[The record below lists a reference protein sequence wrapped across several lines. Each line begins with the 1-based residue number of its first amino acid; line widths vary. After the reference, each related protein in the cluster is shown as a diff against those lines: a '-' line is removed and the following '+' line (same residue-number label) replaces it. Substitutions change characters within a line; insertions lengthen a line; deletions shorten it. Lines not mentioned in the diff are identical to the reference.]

1 MSSSE
6 SSAGV
11 SLSQEPPIGLSVGEK
26 RQRWFEVCL
35 VLLVACGSPLMNA
48 LYLLNYG
55 PEAMPHISTL
65 RWTFGIVQELI
76 GLAMLG
82 YVLSRSGRR
91 IANLGLR
98 WSYQDIGVGL
108 LLACISYATYFVGS
122 LFVQVAHYAIYGSYS
137 YGPSGNDFFAHP
149 SVVVIPFTLLNPFF
163 EELIV
168 RAYLMTEVVQLT
180 GSAALAVVV
189 SVLVQSS
196 YHLYYGWVGAISIA
210 FSFLPL
216 AIYFA
221 RWKRALPIVVA
232 HGILD
237 IYGLIRIW

>member
-6 SSAGV
+6 PSA
-11 SLSQEPPIGLSVGEK
+11 SITLSQEPQVELSARDK

-48 LYLLNYG
+48 LYLLKYG

-65 RWTFGIVQELI
+65 RWAFGIVQELI

-91 IANLGLR
+91 IASLGLR
-98 WSYQDIGVGL
+98 WSFQDVGVGL
-108 LLACISYATYFVGS
+108 LVAGISYATYFVGA
-122 LFVQVAHYAIYGSYS
+122 LFVQVVHHSIYGSYS

-168 RAYLMTEVVQLT
+168 RAYLMTEVTQLT
-180 GSAALAVVV
+180 GSAALAVVI
-189 SVLVQSS
+189 SVG
-196 YHLYYGWVGAISIA
+196 LYES
-210 FSFLPL
+210 P
-216 AIYFA
+216 
-221 RWKRALPIVVA
+221 
-232 HGILD
+232 
-237 IYGLIRIW
+237 